1 MKKRFLSMAA
11 VALALSISTGMTA
24 FAGSW
29 KSDENGKYY
38 ENDDGSRPVYAGWF
52 TDPEDGAM
60 YYMDPDGY
68 AMTNT
73 KVEGYRLD
81 DDGRRIEK
89 TEEDLQ
95 REAARKA
102 ELASRPSPAR
112 KAASAEVAADAA
124 KTATT
129 ATTTGR
135 TSYQSEMKVF
145 MDKYFIEAGKACT
158 NDDIAGTTDED
169 NTEITYAFKTN
180 DGYHFLEATEW
191 LSVKES
197 STNYKPQAF
206 DLFYNF
212 NAMGGEEATIFGN
225 TFNQMVIAA
234 VGETE
239 GQTVIDSI
247 NEARNAGTASF
258 NCSANTD
265 SGNSYTLTY
274 SNGSAT
280 LSVTCSEQ
288 DSIAAEAERAK
299 EEAEAN
305 ANAEAEQTATS
316 TVLVAGQSAASTEE

>member
-11 VALALSISTGMTA
+11 VAFALSLSTGMTA

-38 ENDDGSRPVYAGWF
+38 ENDDGYRPVYAGWF

-112 KAASAEVAADAA
+112 KAAAAEVAADAA
-124 KTATT
+124 KNATT

-169 NTEITYAFKTN
+169 NTQIVYAFKTR
-180 DGYHFLEATEW
+180 DGYHFLEASEW

-225 TFNQMVIAA
+225 AFNQMVIAA

-239 GQTVIDSI
+239 GQAVIDAI
-247 NEARNAGTASF
+247 NEARNAETASF
-258 NCSANTD
+258 NRSGNTD
-265 SGNSYTLTY
+265 SGNTYTLTY

-288 DSIAAEAERAK
+288 DSIAAEAEQAK
-299 EEAEAN
+299 EEAE

-316 TVLVAGQSAASTEE
+316 TVLVAGQGATSTEE

>member
-11 VALALSISTGMTA
+11 VAFALSISTGMTA

-38 ENDDGSRPVYAGWF
+38 ENDNGSRPVYAGWF
-52 TDPEDGAM
+52 TDPADGVM

-81 DDGRRIEK
+81 DEGRRIEK
-89 TEEDLQ
+89 TEEEIQ

-102 ELASRPSPAR
+102 ELASRPSPAK
-112 KAASAEVAADAA
+112 KAAAAEVAADAA
-124 KTATT
+124 KNAVA

-158 NDDIAGTTDED
+158 NTDITGTTDED
-169 NTEITYAFKTN
+169 NTEITYAFKTS

-191 LSVKES
+191 LSVKAS

-225 TFNQMVIAA
+225 AFNQMVIAA

-239 GQTVIDSI
+239 GQAVIDAI
-247 NEARNAGTASF
+247 NEARNAGTATF
-258 NCSANTD
+258 NRSGNTD
-265 SGNSYTLTY
+265 AGNTYTLTY
-274 SNGSAT
+274 NNGSAT

-288 DSIAAEAERAK
+288 DSIAAEAEQAK
-299 EEAEAN
+299 EEAEA
-305 ANAEAEQTATS
+305 AAETAAEQTTTS
-316 TVLVAGQSAASTEE
+316 SVLVAGQSASSAE

>member
-11 VALALSISTGMTA
+11 VAFALSISTGMTA

-52 TDPEDGAM
+52 TDPADGAM

-102 ELASRPSPAR
+102 ELASRPSPAK
-112 KAASAEVAADAA
+112 KAAAAEVAADAA
-124 KTATT
+124 KNAVT

-158 NDDIAGTTDED
+158 NTDITGTTDED
-169 NTEITYAFKTN
+169 NTEITYAFKTS

-191 LSVKES
+191 LSVKAS

-225 TFNQMVIAA
+225 AFNQMVIAA

-239 GQTVIDSI
+239 GQAVIDAI
-247 NEARNAGTASF
+247 NEARNAGTATF
-258 NCSANTD
+258 NRSGNTD
-265 SGNSYTLTY
+265 AGNTYTLTY

-288 DSIAAEAERAK
+288 DSIAAEAEQAK
-299 EEAEAN
+299 EEAEA
-305 ANAEAEQTATS
+305 AAEAAAEQTTTS
-316 TVLVAGQSAASTEE
+316 SVLVAGQSASSAE